1 MGVSLI
7 VPVLRVADVM
17 ESINWYHETLGFEA
31 DPFPDLPPFKFA
43 ILRLGRNEIMLR
55 ASAESEKRTPEKYN
69 FDVYLRLENMP
80 FQSLYTAMNQKGVV
94 SRRLERMFYGMAEFE
109 LTDPDG
115 HVICLGQYL
124 PDDEAEKLPT
134 PEI

>member
-1 MGVSLI
+1 MGVQLI

-31 DPFPDLPPFKFA
+31 DPFPELPPFKFA
-43 ILRLGRNEIMLR
+43 ILRQGRHEIMLR
-55 ASAESEKRTPEKYN
+55 AGADHLMKTPKKYN
-69 FDVYLRLENMP
+69 WDLYLRLENTP
-80 FQSLYTAMNQKGVV
+80 FREFYAMLNQKGVV

-109 LTDPDG
+109 IADPDG

-124 PDDEAEKLPT
+124 DDADDLPT
-134 PEI
+134 PE